1 MLLQTD
7 NAATFEYFIR
17 CFRTGGNCVV
27 LQKAPFELL
36 ESIELKILSRKT
48 ALLIMLTS
56 IMRVKDLQAFSFEN
70 MCFEFESANSHMILR
85 PWPEYVPKVPTTH
98 FQDPVGNLLCP
109 IHTLQIVEHTRRFTI
124 LARIFRAMG
133 WVRPNIFARFYSFW
147 VEPVSSSVL
156 GMNR

>member
-7 NAATFEYFIR
+7 NTATVEYFIR
-17 CFRTGGNCVV
+17 CFRTGGTFVV

-56 IMRVKDLQAFSFEN
+56 IMRVKYLQAFSFEN

-85 PWPEYVPKVPTTH
+85 PEYVPKVPTTH

-109 IHTLQIVEHTRRFTI
+109 IHTLQIVEHTRSFRSFSQFLVCFGGQQKGKAFSKKR
-124 LARIFRAMG
+124 LAH
-133 WVRPNIFARFYSFW
+133 
-147 VEPVSSSVL
+147 
-156 GMNR
+156 